1 MDGILLGSGEQI
13 AGQGALP
20 FDITPPCAVPTGNGG
35 CAGGALPLR
44 PEVALELVTVATW
57 LDREA
62 HRVTLESCD
71 GVLASAWPSIPT
83 FSPGQPLEAPKR
95 LVA

>member
-1 MDGILLGSGEQI
+1 MDGILVASGEQI
-13 AGQGALP
+13 AGQGSLP
-20 FDITPPCAVPTGNGG
+20 FDVTPPARPGRDAVP
-35 CAGGALPLR
+35 ARRPAAVP

-62 HRVTLESCD
+62 HRVRLESCD

-83 FSPGQPLEAPKR
+83 FSPGQPLAPPKR

>member
-1 MDGILLGSGEQI
+1 M
-13 AGQGALP
+13 P
-20 FDITPPCAVPTGNGG
+20 FDVTPPRDGPTCDGPACDG
-35 CAGGALPLR
+35 PRPFR

-62 HRVTLESCD
+62 HRVRLESCD

-83 FSPGQPLEAPKR
+83 FSPGQPLAPPKR